1 MPKSKKSKTHFE
13 TVPLEI
19 VKNIVEE
26 DIHEATADEAI
37 IETPKKKPSRNHG
50 SRVSQG

>member
-13 TVPLEI
+13 QIPLEI

-26 DIHEATADEAI
+26 DIPEVNEDEAI
-37 IETPKKKPSRNHG
+37 VETPKKKPSRIH
-50 SRVSQG
+50 SRG